1 VGAVGGNPKKPK
13 PENERE
19 DALPGGAVSQKLKQ
33 GIKGCREKLGSIVKV
48 WFFCRKLLLITGEIY
63 PPFF

>member
-1 VGAVGGNPKKPK
+1 
-13 PENERE
+13 
-19 DALPGGAVSQKLKQ
+19 LKQ

-63 PPFF
+63 PPFFSPSLLFRYLLLTWWGK